1 MIHEEATNPY
11 GGSWKFNCDDD
22 IFIECMFSSHVP
34 GKGRS
39 NGGGPERTSGGAD
52 EGKGGGG
59 AGASSSLVS
68 FPCVLSCSDNIGLS
82 CVFSLLSV
90 LPPSELREGGLTF
103 RLGLLLVA

>member
-1 MIHEEATNPY
+1 MQCIVVAGNLIVMLTY
-11 GGSWKFNCDDD
+11 RYSQSACL
-22 IFIECMFSSHVP
+22 VP
-34 GKGRS
+34 TLPEKERS
-39 NGGGPERTSGGAD
+39 NGGGPESTSGGAD

-68 FPCVLSCSDNIGLS
+68 FPCVLSCSENIGLS